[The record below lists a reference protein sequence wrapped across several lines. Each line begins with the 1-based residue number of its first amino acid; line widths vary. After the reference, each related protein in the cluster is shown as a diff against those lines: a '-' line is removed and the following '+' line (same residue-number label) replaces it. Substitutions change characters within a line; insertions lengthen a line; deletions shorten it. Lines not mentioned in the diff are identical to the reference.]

1 MIAMLR
7 SHKIKEKKHSFEEN
21 TWERPVEGRRE
32 NRKRLYVVQS
42 HKTCKNIYSYF
53 IFCTMFWNETKV
65 NFCFLQHCQG
75 SASPSD
81 SPVVLPAA
89 VCPDWNAKELLKL
102 TPPSV
107 KSFRHL
113 KWAIEMVNIWI
124 ALNKLQSLLP
134 KDRRLIGHLAP
145 ESHLRGT
152 LPLWETCTSV
162 SCRWNRAATYEA
174 SLMPHNY
181 SRCWALKRR
190 PCTTLLVGWEE
201 LKQAVIRIYIK
212 STDAWSCWRKWKF
225 WCFSQTTDLFVYK

>member
-1 MIAMLR
+1 MRRVKTYTAIL
-7 SHKIKEKKHSFEEN
+7 SFVQCSEMKLWLISAFCS
-21 TWERPVEGRRE
+21 TARAQHHHLIHQWSSQQ
-32 NRKRLYVVQS
+32 LYVL
-42 HKTCKNIYSYF
+42 T
-53 IFCTMFWNETKV
+53 
-65 NFCFLQHCQG
+65 
-75 SASPSD
+75 
-81 SPVVLPAA
+81 
-89 VCPDWNAKELLKL
+89 DWNTKGQLKL

-225 WCFSQTTDLFVYK
+225 WCFSQTIDLFVYK